1 MGLDW
6 VLLDWVGLGPLLPC
20 KSVWKIDLSC
30 VPKPNGAMDGLC
42 KQFILD
48 KQTNKSREPKEIP
61 FVQKSAIQQTTLFL
75 VPTNSIDEMQTKVF
89 SVLPMYSASMFASHL
104 SLGNTQTM
112 LVLSFTVPKAQASN
126 LTTV

>member
-126 LTTV
+126 LTIV